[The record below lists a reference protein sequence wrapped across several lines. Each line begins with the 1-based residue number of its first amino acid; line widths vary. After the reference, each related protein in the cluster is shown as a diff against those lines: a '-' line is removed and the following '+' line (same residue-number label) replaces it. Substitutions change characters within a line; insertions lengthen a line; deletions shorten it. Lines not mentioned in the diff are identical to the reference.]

1 MKSSKYAYHLL
12 ATLVLSSSLM
22 ISGCSKEEAKALK
35 DTANLFGNESIAA
48 IDATETMILKE
59 LQEPTQTE
67 EEEKALFL
75 RVVLRQ
81 QISDEDLVSN
91 LKRLMNPPQPSAT
104 AVGNLKA
111 YMASLREQYGTLV
124 AIYDDV
130 ERGHLLANEAVQKSK
145 APLEKL
151 TVQMAY
157 LAVCVD
163 KYPANLLKDQ
173 SKVLAEIR
181 RLRNTYFKTADPAT
195 KKDIEGKIVEQFFQW
210 QKIEKN
216 EQELTQN
223 VLNHATK
230 AAMLGREL
238 REKIDRYGDITLE
251 SLNSLLINVLD
262 IVSNVNGQDYSGLK
276 KQANQ
281 VWEAIKND
289 EDFRGSAEVILSQF
303 NSNLRSG
310 GSGETAFSVNGCAA
324 LIQMPNPAPNSTP
337 SGRILPNK

>member
-1 MKSSKYAYHLL
+1 MKPSKYAYHLL

-35 DTANLFGNESIAA
+35 DTAKLFGDESIAA
-48 IDATETMILKE
+48 INATETMILKE
-59 LQEPTQTE
+59 VQEPTQTE

-75 RVVLRQ
+75 RFVLRQ
-81 QISDEDLVSN
+81 QISDADLAFN

-104 AVGNLKA
+104 AVGKLKA

-124 AIYDDV
+124 AIYDDL
-130 ERGHLLANEAVQKSK
+130 ERGHLLANEAIQKSK
-145 APLEKL
+145 PPLEKL

-173 SKVLAEIR
+173 SKVLAEIIGLR
-181 RLRNTYFKTADPAT
+181 RAYFETADPAV
-195 KKDIEGKIVEQFFQW
+195 KKEIETKIVEQFFQW

-238 REKIDRYGDITLE
+238 RERIDRYGDITLE

-262 IVSNVNGQDYSGLK
+262 IVSNVSGQDYSGLK

-289 EDFRGSAEVILSQF
+289 EDFRGSAEFILSQF
-303 NSNLRSG
+303 NSNSG
-310 GSGETAFSVNGCAA
+310 SRGSGETAFSINGCSV
-324 LIQMPNPAPNSTP
+324 LMQTQEPTPSSTP
-337 SGRILPNK
+337 SGIPLPNR

>member
-230 AAMLGREL
+230 SAMLGREL

>member
-223 VLNHATK
+223 VLNPATK